1 MLQRKRS
8 ASENECHTSHSVSH
22 TAERGDENMRSTV
35 WLFPLRFYRRPRA
48 PSPNSAGRWK
58 KIAANLKSIFCSI
71 RYSKPST
78 FFEGSYSFW
87 FGNSRFKICD
97 EWPFR
102 YFKIFQSLS
111 LQDATRH
118 RMINHCD
125 QTSGRFRELRGWTFD
140 LTSNCHRC
148 WGIAPWQPAWWHR
161 AVHRVYQISQSAFA
175 KPRHSPGLNSF
186 SRSGRPF
193 GYAKEQHRLLGV
205 H

>member
-1 MLQRKRS
+1 MSHFTLSFAHCRTWRRKYALYGLTFSSSLLSQTTSTFFKQRRTLK
-8 ASENECHTSHSVSH
+8 
-22 TAERGDENMRSTV
+22 
-35 WLFPLRFYRRPRA
+35 
-48 PSPNSAGRWK
+48 K
-58 KIAANLKSIFCSI
+58 KIAAKLKSIFCSI

-148 WGIAPWQPAWWHR
+148 WGIAPWQSAWWHR
-161 AVHRVYQISQSAFA
+161 AVHRAYQISQSAFA

>member
-8 ASENECHTSHSVSH
+8 ASENECHTQCH
-22 TAERGDENMRSTV
+22 TLANVETKICA
-35 WLFPLRFYRRPRA
+35 LRFDFFLFAFIADHEHLLQTA
-48 PSPNSAGRWK
+48 PDVEK
-58 KIAANLKSIFCSI
+58 KIAAKLKSIFCSI

-78 FFEGSYSFW
+78 FFEGSCSFW

-125 QTSGRFRELRGWTFD
+125 QTSGRFGELRGWTFD

-148 WGIAPWQPAWWHR
+148 WGIAPWQSAWWHR
-161 AVHRVYQISQSAFA
+161 AVHRAYQISQSAFA